1 MRIDG
6 ELLDGLYRQGALEAI
21 DVHFGRCIAGL
32 DAETG
37 PALSLAAALTSHW
50 TRLGHVCTELAAL
63 AGQPLGDTKHAPRA
77 PGLEAWLAALQRS
90 PAVGAPGER
99 RPLVLDGRGR
109 LYLFRYWHYEQEVAE
124 SLLERVRE
132 GGARPEP
139 GAVCAAL
146 DAIVPANQTVA
157 SDGQRLAG
165 VLAVSR
171 RLCVVSGGPGTG
183 KTTAVIAILK
193 LLDALHGGGGRRP
206 RIGLAAPTGKAAA
219 RMQEAVSQSGGVD
232 AGLEATTLHRL
243 LGFRPGSPR
252 PRHDRDTPL
261 PLEALI
267 VDEASMIDVGL
278 MAKLLRALPRRAR
291 LILVGDKDQLGPIE
305 AGAVLADLCRG
316 AGGYSRDYAQYLG
329 RCTGLA
335 LPAAT
340 GPGTAFADSIVH
352 LQQGFRYRAGG
363 GLSRLA
369 QAILQGDP
377 DEAVALCR
385 SGLPGLRW
393 HEPTDPRQTSGL
405 TAITEGYREY
415 CRSLQSGAAPAA
427 VLAALRQFR
436 ILCAH
441 RAGPYGA
448 EAWHRRAERVLT
460 EAGML
465 DARGDGY
472 PGRPLIIERND
483 YAARLFNGDT
493 GVLLPDPAQDG
504 ALRAYFEGADGTL
517 RGLAPGRLPAHS
529 GLFAITVHK
538 SQGSEHERVL
548 LVLPPWDTPLLT
560 RELLY
565 TAVTRARC
573 EVEVWGRESVLRAAI
588 GRSLR
593 RGSGLAEALGR

>member
-6 ELLDGLYRQGALEAI
+6 ELLDSLYRQGALEAI

-32 DAETG
+32 DPEAG
-37 PALSLAAALTSHW
+37 PALGLAAALTSHW

-63 AGQPLGDTKHAPRA
+63 AGQPLLDTERAPRA
-77 PGLEAWLAALQRS
+77 PGLDAWLAALRRS

-99 RPLVLDGRGR
+99 RPLVLDGGGR
-109 LYLFRYWHYEQEVAE
+109 LYLYRYWQYEQEVAQ
-124 SLLERVRE
+124 SLLERVSDN
-132 GGARPEP
+132 GTQPEP
-139 GAVCAAL
+139 EAIRTAL
-146 DAIVPANQTVA
+146 DAIYPPAGAADEQRVA
-157 SDGQRLAG
+157 GALA
-165 VLAVSR
+165 ASR

-183 KTTAVIAILK
+183 KTTAVLALLK
-193 LLDALHGGGGRRP
+193 LLYALHGNERRP
-206 RIGLAAPTGKAAA
+206 RIALAAPTGKAAA
-219 RMQEAVSQSGGVD
+219 RMQEAVSQSGGAD
-232 AGLEATTLHRL
+232 ARLVQEATTLHRL
-243 LGFRPGSPR
+243 LGFRPDSPR

-261 PLEALI
+261 ALEALI
-267 VDEASMIDVGL
+267 VDEASMIDIAL

-291 LILVGDKDQLGPIE
+291 LIVVGDKHQLGPVE
-305 AGAVLADLCRG
+305 AGAVLADLCQG
-316 AGGYSRDYAQYLG
+316 AGGYSPDYAQYLG
-329 RCTGLA
+329 RCTGLT

-340 GPGTAFADSIVH
+340 GARSAFADSIVH
-352 LQQGFRYRAGG
+352 LKQGFRYTAGG

-369 QAILQGDP
+369 QAILRGDP
-377 DEAVALCR
+377 DEALALCR

-393 HEPTDPRQTSGL
+393 HETPDSREASGL
-405 TAITEGYREY
+405 TAAITEGYREY
-415 CRSLQSGAAPAA
+415 CESLQSGAAPVA
-427 VLAALRQFR
+427 VLAALRHFR

-460 EAGML
+460 EAGVL
-465 DARGDGY
+465 DARSAWY
-472 PGRPLIIERND
+472 AGRPLIIERND
-483 YAARLFNGDT
+483 YATRLFNGDT

-504 ALRAYFEGADGTL
+504 TLRAYFEGADGTL

-565 TAVTRARC
+565 TAVTRARS
-573 EVEVWGRESVLRAAI
+573 EVEIWGRESVLRAAI

-593 RGSGLAEALGR
+593 RSSGLADALAR